1 MEMEMLKG
9 ETIQDFRGYDHM
21 DNHGYIHVWT

>member
-9 ETIQDFRGYDHM
+9 EPEGKGRKNRG
-21 DNHGYIHVWT
+21 GWVVGWE